1 MGNWKSMLL
10 KDFCIFNA
18 NTYGNKDVWI
28 YVNYLDTGNITN
40 NKIEK
45 VQYIDLNK
53 EKLPS
58 RARRK
63 ISYNSIIYSTVR
75 PNQLHYG
82 IIKNIPDN
90 FLVSTGFVVIDVDEK
105 IADADFIYYWLSQS
119 SITDKLQATAEQSTS
134 TYPSIKVSDLA
145 ELEIYLPPLWLQ
157 KNISGILSIIDK
169 KITNNDK
176 INRNLSEQIA
186 ALYQAWFIDYEPFK
200 DGDFVDSEVGEI
212 PVGWRVEKLVNLCDT
227 ISKKHKFDKEELIF
241 LNTGDIEDGRFL
253 HGNYSAV
260 EGMPGQAKKSI
271 KENDILY
278 SEIRPE
284 NRHFAFVNFEAED
297 YVVSTKLMV
306 IRSKGMEP
314 RRLYQFLT
322 SQPVIDELQLEAE
335 SRSGTFP
342 QIRFENV
349 GALKMVVA
357 TDDVE
362 KKYAELLQ
370 KFYAQIDKNVMENQ
384 RLTELRDSLLP
395 KLMSGEL
402 DVSDLNI

>member
-119 SITDKLQATAEQSTS
+119 SITDKLQAIAEQSTS

-278 SEIRPE
+278 SEIRPV

>member
-82 IIKNIPDN
+82 IIKNILDN

-119 SITDKLQATAEQSTS
+119 SITDKLQAIAEQSTS

-278 SEIRPE
+278 SEIRPV

>member
-1 MGNWKSMLL
+1 M
-10 KDFCIFNA
+10 
-18 NTYGNKDVWI
+18 
-28 YVNYLDTGNITN
+28 
-40 NKIEK
+40 
-45 VQYIDLNK
+45 
-53 EKLPS
+53 
-58 RARRK
+58 
-63 ISYNSIIYSTVR
+63 
-75 PNQLHYG
+75 HYG

-119 SITDKLQATAEQSTS
+119 SITDKLQAIAEQSTS

-278 SEIRPE
+278 SEIRPV

>member
-1 MGNWKSMLL
+1 M
-10 KDFCIFNA
+10 
-18 NTYGNKDVWI
+18 
-28 YVNYLDTGNITN
+28 DTGNITN

-119 SITDKLQATAEQSTS
+119 SITDKLQAIAEQSTS

-278 SEIRPE
+278 SEIRPV

>member
-176 INRNLSEQIA
+176 INRNL
-186 ALYQAWFIDYEPFK
+186 AL
-200 DGDFVDSEVGEI
+200 
-212 PVGWRVEKLVNLCDT
+212 
-227 ISKKHKFDKEELIF
+227 
-241 LNTGDIEDGRFL
+241 
-253 HGNYSAV
+253 
-260 EGMPGQAKKSI
+260 
-271 KENDILY
+271 
-278 SEIRPE
+278 
-284 NRHFAFVNFEAED
+284 
-297 YVVSTKLMV
+297 
-306 IRSKGMEP
+306 
-314 RRLYQFLT
+314 
-322 SQPVIDELQLEAE
+322 
-335 SRSGTFP
+335 
-342 QIRFENV
+342 
-349 GALKMVVA
+349 VA
-357 TDDVE
+357 
-362 KKYAELLQ
+362 
-370 KFYAQIDKNVMENQ
+370 
-384 RLTELRDSLLP
+384 
-395 KLMSGEL
+395 
-402 DVSDLNI
+402 